1 MSINNTIWEKKYEAI
16 VIGGGLQGLS
26 TAYYLLA
33 NGVKN
38 TLLIE
43 KSYIGSGS
51 SGRNL
56 GGVRETHDTIEEIAL
71 GKEAT
76 KTWGKISKEL
86 NFNVFFRRNGYLYI
100 ATNEKELNNLKER
113 WRFMNLNGVKA
124 KLLSQNEV
132 LEIAPYLNK
141 SIVIGGLLGTN
152 DGIAHPFSAIWAFYL
167 GIKKLGGTILQYT
180 KVDKLKLE
188 NNNTFSVKIKEKTLH
203 SDIIVIAAGPGS
215 INLVLTLGIKIP
227 AKILKR
233 QALAIERQP
242 LNIKPMIVTPWGPI
256 AQTIRG
262 EILGGYHDEY
272 ECSPEDFTSTRESLE
287 KTAWY
292 MIKTIPALKT
302 ANILRQW
309 AGHYVESPD
318 KKPIIGDLDNL
329 EGLYLNVAWRHYGFM
344 MAPVVGKALAKSI
357 ISGKIERILKP
368 FTINRF
374 LNHDLLFHD

>member
-1 MSINNTIWEKKYEAI
+1 MSINNTVWEKKYEVI
-16 VIGGGLQGLS
+16 IIGGGLQGLS
-26 TAYYLLA
+26 TTYYLLA
-33 NGVKN
+33 NGVKDV
-38 TLLIE
+38 LLIE
-43 KSYIGSGS
+43 RSYIGSGS

-56 GGVRETHDTIEEIAL
+56 GGVRETHDTVEEIAL

-76 KTWGKISKEL
+76 KTWGKLSKEL
-86 NFNVFFRRNGYLYI
+86 DFNIFFRRDGYLYI

-113 WRFMNLNGVKA
+113 WCFMNLNGVKA
-124 KLLSQNEV
+124 KLLSENEV

-141 SIVIGGLLGTN
+141 SIVIGGLLGIN
-152 DGIAHPFSAIWAFYL
+152 DGIAYPFAAIWAFYL
-167 GIKKLGGTILQYT
+167 AIKNLGGTILQYT
-180 KVDKLKLE
+180 NADKLKLE
-188 NNNTFSVKIKEKTLH
+188 NNGTFSVKIKEKTLH
-203 SDIIVIAAGPGS
+203 SNIIVIAAGPGS
-215 INLVLTLGIKIP
+215 IDLALTLGINLP

-242 LNIKPMIVTPWGPI
+242 LNIKPMIVVPWGPI

-272 ECSPEDFTSTRESLE
+272 ECSPTDFTPTRESLE
-287 KTAWY
+287 KTIWY
-292 MIKTIPALKT
+292 MIKTIPTLKT

-318 KKPIIGDLDNL
+318 KKPIIDALDNP

-357 ISGKIERILKP
+357 ISGKIEPILKP

-374 LNHDLLFHD
+374 IYK